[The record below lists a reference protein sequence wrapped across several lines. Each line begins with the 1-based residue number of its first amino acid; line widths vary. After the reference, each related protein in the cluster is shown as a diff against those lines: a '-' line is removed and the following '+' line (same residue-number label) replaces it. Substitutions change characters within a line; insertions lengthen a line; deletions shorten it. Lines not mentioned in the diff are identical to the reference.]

1 MIRIGHS
8 TDIHQLKKGE
18 TLILGGLKIPSP
30 YESVGHSDADCLLH
44 AIAES
49 LLGAIALGD
58 LGTHFPDTLE
68 DNKNLDS
75 KVILKFAYE
84 KVLEKGFKINNI
96 DSMIFLQTPKLK
108 DYIEPIKT
116 SIAQLLDLDSTQVSV
131 KATTG
136 EKRGIIG
143 NSEVIVCESVV
154 LIENN
159 KR

>member
-49 LLGAIALGD
+49 LLGALALGD
-58 LGTHFPDTLE
+58 LGTHFPDTSE
-68 DNKNLDS
+68 SNKGLDS
-75 KVILKFAYE
+75 KEILRFAYE
-84 KVLEKGFKINNI
+84 KIIEKGFKINNI

-108 DYIEPIKT
+108 DYILPIRA
-116 SIAQLLDLDSTQVSV
+116 SIASILNLTIDQISV

-136 EKRGIIG
+136 EKKGLIG

-154 LIENN
+154 LIQKSE
-159 KR
+159 R

>member
-30 YESVGHSDADCLLH
+30 LESVGHSDADCLLH

-68 DNKNLDS
+68 SNLGLDS
-75 KVILKFAYE
+75 KEILLFAH
-84 KVLEKGFKINNI
+84 KKIIEKGFKINNI

-108 DYIEPIKT
+108 DYIQPIRA
-116 SIAQLLDLDSTQVSV
+116 SIAALLNISIDQISV

-136 EKRGIIG
+136 EKKGLIG
-143 NSEVIVCESVV
+143 TSEIIVCESVV

-159 KR
+159 

>member
-18 TLILGGLKIPSP
+18 TIYLGGLKIPSP

-49 LLGAIALGD
+49 LLGALALGD
-58 LGTHFPDTLE
+58 LGTHFPDTALE
-68 DNKNLDS
+68 TRGMDS

-84 KVLEKGFKINNI
+84 KIIDLGFKINNI
-96 DSMIFLQTPKLK
+96 DSMIFLQAPKLK
-108 DYIEPIKT
+108 DYIIPIRA
-116 SIAQLLDLDSTQVSV
+116 SIASILNITIDQVSV

-136 EKRGIIG
+136 EKKGIIG

-154 LIENN
+154 LLE
-159 KR
+159 K